1 MFHIVGFKFKSYYES
16 LSSILYF
23 YTDRLW
29 AKMRKHLL
37 FCKESPMCTLHALT
51 TWFEVKVGNKMNFTS
66 PLSEDLTNKPTYS
79 PTMYS
84 LPQNIHSVPML
95 GDLFGCIIPKI
106 GKMSLFFYILLG
118 NPPEYYYD
126 ELSYI
131 FGWIWHNI
139 F

>member
-1 MFHIVGFKFKSYYES
+1 
-16 LSSILYF
+16 
-23 YTDRLW
+23 
-29 AKMRKHLL
+29 
-37 FCKESPMCTLHALT
+37 MCTLHALT

-118 NPPEYYYD
+118 NPPEYLLRRTKLHFWMNLAQYFLNMK
-126 ELSYI
+126 ET
-131 FGWIWHNI
+131 
-139 F
+139 